1 MRIKSICIINFAG
14 LKNKMIEFKEGFN
27 LVYGENESGK
37 SSIETFIRIWLY
49 GIKEEL
55 EDRKKYLPLSGEKIS
70 GQLVVEYDGR
80 EIIIDRIFGLDN
92 KDDICEVIDAST
104 GKKIKVKH
112 LKEPGKSLLNI
123 SYSSYMKS
131 LNIGQVHKNTFDFL
145 YENNK
150 YDKSELNDNKKNKLP
165 SIEVLETME
174 YECVKYRELLSLRNR
189 KINDLEELKKIND
202 EFNKDIS
209 LYNTKAQ

>member
-92 KDDICEVIDAST
+92 KEDICEVIDAST
-104 GKKIKVKH
+104 GKK
-112 LKEPGKSLLNI
+112 
-123 SYSSYMKS
+123 
-131 LNIGQVHKNTFDFL
+131 
-145 YENNK
+145 
-150 YDKSELNDNKKNKLP
+150 
-165 SIEVLETME
+165 
-174 YECVKYRELLSLRNR
+174 
-189 KINDLEELKKIND
+189 
-202 EFNKDIS
+202 
-209 LYNTKAQ
+209 

>member
-92 KDDICEVIDAST
+92 KEDICEVIDAST
-104 GKKIKVKH
+104 GKKIKVTH

-131 LNIGQVHKNTFDFL
+131 LDIGQVQKNTFDFL
-145 YENNK
+145 YVNNK
-150 YDKSELNDNKKNKLP
+150 HDKSELKDTKKNKLP
-165 SIEVLETME
+165 SIELLETME
-174 YECVKYRELLSLRNR
+174 YECVKYREFLSLRNR
-189 KINDLEELKKIND
+189 KINDLEELK
-202 EFNKDIS
+202 NK
-209 LYNTKAQ
+209 